1 MVSPEP
7 AQGRYRAQI
16 VRELQA
22 LEEDLLWT
30 EKAHFATA
38 THYGRL
44 HLLLGLTATIAAT
57 VAAATLVAQTTPAV
71 PGIAA
76 LVAALASGLVTFL
89 KPQDTER
96 RHLDAGRRLGALR
109 VRTRQAIALDLDP
122 DHGLPLD
129 AWRALAASL
138 ARDKA
143 VADAE
148 NPETSNRAFDAA
160 RRKID
165 AGNFDHTPSGTAN
178 RAEAGG

>member
-1 MVSPEP
+1 MVNPEP
-7 AQGRYRAQI
+7 APGQYRARI
-16 VRELQA
+16 LRELQA

-38 THYGRL
+38 THYARL
-44 HLLLGLTATIAAT
+44 HLILGLTATVAAT
-57 VAAATLVAQTTPAV
+57 VAAATVVAQTTPII

-76 LVAALASGLVTFL
+76 LIAALASGLVTFL

-122 DHGLPLD
+122 DHGLALD
-129 AWRALAASL
+129 AWRELAASL
-138 ARDKA
+138 ARDKVA
-143 VADAE
+143 ADAE
-148 NPETSNRAFDAA
+148 NPGTSNRAFAAA

-165 AGNFDHTPSGTAN
+165 AGNFDHTPASAPDQ
-178 RAEAGG
+178 AGSAS

>member
-1 MVSPEP
+1 VVTPQP
-7 AQGRYRAQI
+7 GQGRYRAQI
-16 VRELQA
+16 VRELQT

-57 VAAATLVAQTTPAV
+57 VAAATVVAQTTPAV

-89 KPQDTER
+89 EPQETER

-122 DHGLPLD
+122 DQGIPLD
-129 AWRALAASL
+129 AWRELAASI

-143 VADAE
+143 TADAE
-148 NPETSNRAFDAA
+148 NPGTSNRAFAAA

-165 AGNFDHTPSGTAN
+165 AGNFDYAHTGAADQT
-178 RAEAGG
+178 EAAG